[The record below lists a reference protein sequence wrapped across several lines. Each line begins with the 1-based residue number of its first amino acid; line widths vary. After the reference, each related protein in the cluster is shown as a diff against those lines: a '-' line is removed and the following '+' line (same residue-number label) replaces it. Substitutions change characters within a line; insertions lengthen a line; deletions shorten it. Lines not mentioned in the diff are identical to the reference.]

1 MSDKRSE
8 RRIPAA
14 VEVSLETDYDFY
26 AGTTGD
32 FSYGGVFVMTE
43 TPPPPGSEVRLA
55 IHLPD
60 GGTVTA
66 SGCVRW
72 VRTPDLAEPERPA
85 GCGIA
90 WQALDRRSLVAVRR
104 FVTKR
109 QNQLQAAA

>member
-1 MSDKRSE
+1 MKDKRSQN
-8 RRIPAA
+8 RIPAA
-14 VEVSLETDYDFY
+14 VEVSLTTDHDFY

-32 FSYGGVFVMTE
+32 VGYGGVFVVTE

-60 GGTVTA
+60 GGTVHA

-72 VRTPDLAEPERPA
+72 VRTPDLAAAELPA

-90 WQALDRRSLVAVRR
+90 WQALDRRSLVAVRQKHEQQSPQR
-104 FVTKR
+104 
-109 QNQLQAAA
+109 AA